1 MHRSGRGSAVRV
13 RPSQHSR
20 SPAASGD
27 GGPGSGP
34 GAASPPHSDG
44 PHGDAPHKE
53 VPQRD
58 MPHRDLPLDALAQ
71 RVADELDTLA
81 QLSAG
86 VQTALSLCHF
96 AEHTDIEAIR
106 GLQGID
112 RITQSLEDL
121 GRLMAAVSGEMPPN
135 VRLHAVP
142 ILSRLRLHELVTN
155 LAPGAPPAVRQ
166 PETQGEI
173 MWF

>member
-1 MHRSGRGSAVRV
+1 VKHQASPRSRGA
-13 RPSQHSR
+13 PAQ
-20 SPAASGD
+20 PAAHGATEQ
-27 GGPGSGP
+27 PGCAV
-34 GAASPPHSDG
+34 AAG
-44 PHGDAPHKE
+44 L
-53 VPQRD
+53 
-58 MPHRDLPLDALAQ
+58 PHRDLPLDALAQ

-155 LAPGAPPAVRQ
+155 LAPGAPPPVRQ

-173 MWF
+173 VWF

>member
-1 MHRSGRGSAVRV
+1 MPPSPHVPVARTETRRTGGAPLEAV
-13 RPSQHSR
+13 
-20 SPAASGD
+20 AALGV
-27 GGPGSGP
+27 
-34 GAASPPHSDG
+34 A
-44 PHGDAPHKE
+44 
-53 VPQRD
+53 
-58 MPHRDLPLDALAQ
+58 HRDLPLDALAQ

-96 AEHTDIEAIR
+96 AEHTDADAIR

-121 GRLMAAVSGEMPPN
+121 GRLMAAVSCEMPEN

-142 ILSRLRLHELVTN
+142 ILSRLRLHELVAN
-155 LAPGAPPAVRQ
+155 LDPDAAPVVRQ
-166 PETQGEI
+166 LDLEGDI